1 MTNPYDYFRHNPS
14 RFPVL
19 MPDNPGTVG
28 ASPGTVGANPAS
40 VAGVPVPAEC
50 WNSNEFASEYSQN
63 IEDAAS
69 VANWF
74 ATGTLPEDFAWVN
87 DLCGGMSE
95 AQCATAMLA
104 EYTRWDI
111 EEYCSGTGIRSC
123 DTASVVMEV
132 QTALKALG
140 YNIAVDGAWGKQS
153 QDALNASGKT
163 FQQLA
168 TSQCE
173 PPVPHYTAGAG
184 GGGTQVTPPPPG
196 PGTGVT
202 PVGNKDKK
210 DEGMS
215 PWWWLVIG
223 GAAAVGVGL
232 IVNANKAKDN
242 PVLDTSPGA
251 LLTDNSQSAQTFLQ
265 KLAKARFGRHASLV
279 WGKPRTSDANQ
290 WIVHVYDPKHD
301 KHRVYQLVHPSALR
315 GSSRAGYGGS
325 GIHFARFDEY

>member
-28 ASPGTVGANPAS
+28 AAPGTVGANPAS

-50 WNSNEFASEYSQN
+50 WASNEFMAEY
-63 IEDAAS
+63 
-69 VANWF
+69 
-74 ATGTLPEDFAWVN
+74 ATNPGYAKESAQDFANGALNEDMAWVA
-87 DLCGGMSE
+87 DQCAGMTQ
-95 AQCATAMLA
+95 AQCEQSLLA
-104 EYTRWDI
+104 VWTQDDI
-111 EEYCSGTGIRSC
+111 NDFCSGTGIRSC

-132 QTALKALG
+132 QKALKALG

-210 DEGMS
+210 DEGMN
-215 PWWWLVIG
+215 PWWWLAIG

-232 IVNANKAKDN
+232 IVNANKAKEN
-242 PVLDTSPGA
+242 PAKFISASNTKAAERKVRSAAAAKFGRGKADVFFEHGSWFARVDDKRRGTEA
-251 LLTDNSQSAQTFLQ
+251 TYSAQDY
-265 KLAKARFGRHASLV
+265 R
-279 WGKPRTSDANQ
+279 P
-290 WIVHVYDPKHD
+290 
-301 KHRVYQLVHPSALR
+301 
-315 GSSRAGYGGS
+315 
-325 GIHFARFDEY
+325 GIDGTGIDFELLDSTDY